1 MSSQAS
7 PNVPQTTRRA
17 TTLSTLL
24 KMKQRGEKFTC
35 LTAYDACFSS
45 LVGEAGVDAI
55 LIGDSLG
62 MVLQGHDST
71 LPVTMDDMVYHISS
85 VKRGNKG
92 AFLIG
97 DMPFMSYASETQTL
111 ENAATLMRAGAQ
123 MIKIE
128 GGAWIANSTH
138 LLAERGIPVCAH
150 MGLTPQSINRIGGYH
165 VQGRDPH
172 QAESMLAEAKL
183 LEASGASMLLL
194 ECVPQALAKTLS
206 ESVSIPVIGIGA
218 GPDTDAQVM
227 VLHDLLGISPITP
240 KFVKNF
246 LTDSDDGIPGAL
258 RAFVQQV
265 KDKKF
270 PAPEHCFD

>member
-1 MSSQAS
+1 MSAQSSPSQS
-7 PNVPQTTRRA
+7 PQPRRPV
-17 TTLSTLL
+17 TLSTLI
-24 KMKQRGEKFTC
+24 KRKQNGEKFSC
-35 LTAYDACFSS
+35 LTAYDACFAAQISD
-45 LVGEAGVDAI
+45 AGVDVI

-71 LPVTMDDMVYHISS
+71 LPVSMDDMVYHISC
-85 VKRGNKG
+85 VKRGNRG

-111 ENAATLMRAGAQ
+111 ENAATLMRAGAN
-123 MIKIE
+123 MIKLE
-128 GGAWIANSTH
+128 GGAWIAESTR

-150 MGLTPQSINRIGGYH
+150 MGLTPQSINRIGGFH
-165 VQGRDPH
+165 VQGRDPA

-183 LEASGASMLLL
+183 LEASGASILLL
-194 ECVPQALAKTLS
+194 ECTPQRLARVIT
-206 ESVSIPVIGIGA
+206 ESLSIPVIGIGA

-240 KFVKNF
+240 RFVKNF
-246 LTDSDDGIPGAL
+246 LQGSSDGIPGAL
-258 RAFVQQV
+258 RAYVDDV
-265 KDKKF
+265 RDKRF